1 MWTAFSNSWS
11 LISSL
16 SCLCSLNVFIS
27 GIGVSIGSG
36 RSGSVFT
43 WTWIATKVCCITQH
57 YQEAPLVCSAPVV
70 PVVPVCQLLLEGV
83 LANKSHKDF
92 TLELQTLKWGH
103 LYFSFTALVARNNFL
118 HSPVCCLQA
127 HQTKI
132 WCHHL
137 PAGYSSHSEKCGVS
151 TEHASRGEIIWSCWV
166 AAVMT
171 LVVVKY

>member
-1 MWTAFSNSWS
+1 M
-11 LISSL
+11 ISSI
-16 SCLCSLNVFIS
+16 SCLCSLNVFIT
-27 GIGVSIGSG
+27 GIGVNIGSSS
-36 RSGSVFT
+36 SGSVFT
-43 WTWIATKVCCITQH
+43 WTWITTKVCCITQH
-57 YQEAPLVCSAPVV
+57 YQEAPLVCSALSTSV
-70 PVVPVCQLLLEGV
+70 PAPEGV

-92 TLELQTLKWGH
+92 TLELQTLKWGS
-103 LYFSFTALVARNNFL
+103 LYFSFTALVARNHSL

-166 AAVMT
+166 AAVVMT